1 MDFYFKVLSE
11 NLGLLSVRS
20 QTADSEDQ
28 RQVGKREKKQYGNYR
43 RKEDPSRPSHA
54 KRESLNK
61 IFLDVLALKILLGF

>member
-28 RQVGKREKKQYGNYR
+28 RQVGKREKNNTEITAEK
-43 RKEDPSRPSHA
+43 
-54 KRESLNK
+54 
-61 IFLDVLALKILLGF
+61 KILPAPHMLKGKV